1 MDLVS
6 PFPPSFAGNPW
17 TYGSALFSL
26 TLVSALSLTQ
36 LLAFWSERR
45 QLWIIYRLIENELPP
60 PRPVPPLS
68 VLGAHQRI
76 IASLLFMAFL
86 GTTPDVF
93 ILLTWGEAGAP
104 TLEILYLLDRVCDGL
119 IMFPFLNATF
129 LMIRTRQALQQQLAK
144 AADIPLGAF
153 QWAMLRQNA
162 KVFVIVLLIAIGV
175 TIGKASA

>member
-1 MDLVS
+1 MTSTS
-6 PFPPSFAGNPW
+6 PFPPSFDGNPW
-17 TYGSALFSL
+17 TYGFALFSL

-45 QLWIIYRLIENELPP
+45 RLWTIYRLIRSEVPP
-60 PRPVPPLS
+60 APPVPPLS

-76 IASLLFMAFL
+76 IASLLLMAFL

-93 ILLTWGEAGAP
+93 ILMTWGEAGAP

-119 IMFPFLNATF
+119 VMFPFLNAMF
-129 LMIRTRQALQQQLAK
+129 LMLRTRQALQQQLAK
-144 AADIPLGAF
+144 AVDIPLGPF
-153 QWAMLRQNA
+153 RWVHLRQNA

-175 TIGKASA
+175 TIGKANA